1 MDLEIRHLRLIA
13 EIADAGSMTKAAERL
28 CLTQSALSHQL
39 RDVESRFET
48 TFFVR
53 LGRRMVLT
61 AAGRRLLESA
71 RRVLGDLAR
80 AEDDIRRLAGHG
92 DGVIR
97 VCTQCNTGYHWLAP
111 LLSAF
116 HRKHPRVA
124 VHIAA
129 DATDTPGDALLYARL
144 DLTLLLERPEDPRLR
159 VRPLFPDEMVAVVS
173 RTHPLARRRW
183 VAPRD
188 LAEEH
193 LLIYSSR
200 PEDSFVFRKV
210 LGPEGLRP
218 HRVSFIM
225 LTEAIVELARAG
237 TGVGVLPRW
246 SALRAIAGGGIAAL
260 SITRE
265 GLRRQWAAATLA
277 AQPDPPFLVEFLD
290 LVAEREMPAD
300 VGVCAVAGPSLIVSR
315 KTFVEW
321 RRIGTL
327 A

>member
-1 MDLEIRHLRLIA
+1 VDLDVRHLRLIA
-13 EIADAGSMTKAAERL
+13 AIADAGSMTKAADRL
-28 CLTQSALSHQL
+28 SLTQSALSHQL

-71 RRVLGDLAR
+71 RRVLADLER
-80 AEDDIRRLAGHG
+80 AEEDIRRLAGHV

-111 LLSAF
+111 LLSTF
-116 HRKHPRVA
+116 GRKHPRVT

-129 DATDTPGDALLYARL
+129 DATDRPIDALLEGRIDVALVIDAPEHPRVRL
-144 DLTLLLERPEDPRLR
+144 
-159 VRPLFPDEMVAVVS
+159 RPLFADDMVAVVAP
-173 RTHPLARRRW
+173 THALAKRRW
-183 VAPRD
+183 VSPRE

-200 PEDSFVFRKV
+200 PEDSFVFRRV
-210 LGPEGLRP
+210 LGPEGLQPR
-218 HRVSFIM
+218 RVSFIM
-225 LTEAIVELARAG
+225 LTEAILELARAA

-246 SALRAIAGGGIAAL
+246 SAQPAIAGGGVVPLA
-260 SITRE
+260 ITRQ

-277 AQPDPPFLVEFLD
+277 AQPDPPFITDFID
-290 LVAEREMPAD
+290 LVADRAMPARLR
-300 VGVCAVAGPSLIVSR
+300 ARA
-315 KTFVEW
+315 T
-321 RRIGTL
+321 

>member
-1 MDLEIRHLRLIA
+1 MELEIRHLRLVA
-13 EIADAGSMTKAAERL
+13 GIADAGSMTKAAERL

-39 RDVESRFET
+39 RDVESRFQT

-80 AEDDIRRLAGHG
+80 AEEDIRRLAGHG

-116 HRKHPRVA
+116 QRRHPHVG

-129 DATDTPGDALLYARL
+129 DATDSPVDALLDGRVDVAL
-144 DLTLLLERPEDPRLR
+144 VIDPAEDPRVRL
-159 VRPLFPDEMVAVVS
+159 RPLFPDEMVAVVS
-173 RTHPLARRRW
+173 RTHPFARRRW

-188 LAEEH
+188 LADEH

-200 PEDSFVFRKV
+200 PEDSFVFRRV
-210 LGPEGLRP
+210 LGPENLKPR
-218 HRVSFIM
+218 RVSFIM

-246 SALRAIAGGGIAAL
+246 SALKAIAGGGIVAL
-260 SITRE
+260 SITRD
-265 GLRRQWAAATLA
+265 GLRRQWAAASLA
-277 AQPDPPFLVEFLD
+277 AQPDPPFLVDFLD
-290 LVAEREMPAD
+290 LLVERAMPARTR
-300 VGVCAVAGPSLIVSR
+300 VRA
-315 KTFVEW
+315 
-321 RRIGTL
+321 L

>member
-1 MDLEIRHLRLIA
+1 VDLDVRHLQLIA
-13 EIADAGSMTKAAERL
+13 AIADAGSMTKAADRL
-28 CLTQSALSHQL
+28 SLTQSALSHQL
-39 RDVESRFET
+39 RAVESRFET

-71 RRVLGDLAR
+71 RRVLGDLER
-80 AEDDIRRLAGHG
+80 AEEDIRRLAGHG

-111 LLSAF
+111 LLSTF
-116 HRKHPRVA
+116 GRKHPRVT

-129 DATDTPGDALLYARL
+129 DATDRPIDALLEGRIDVALVIDAPEHPRVRL
-144 DLTLLLERPEDPRLR
+144 
-159 VRPLFPDEMVAVVS
+159 RPLFADDMIAVVAPV
-173 RTHPLARRRW
+173 HALAQRRW
-183 VAPRD
+183 VSPRE

-200 PEDSFVFRKV
+200 PEDSFVFRRV

-218 HRVSFIM
+218 RRVSFIM
-225 LTEAIVELARAG
+225 LTEAILELARAA

-246 SALRAIAGGGIAAL
+246 SAQPAIAGGGVVPLA
-260 SITRE
+260 ITRQ

-277 AQPDPPFLVEFLD
+277 AQPDPPFLTDFID
-290 LVAEREMPAD
+290 LVADRAMPARLR
-300 VGVCAVAGPSLIVSR
+300 ARA
-315 KTFVEW
+315 T
-321 RRIGTL
+321 